1 MIYFILFFL
10 FLFCF
15 SCSFRW
21 VNTLG
26 MAALHG
32 IDAVLR
38 HSFFDYGYSH
48 LVDQN
53 FNPLPVSL
61 SSIHMISEKP

>member
-1 MIYFILFFL
+1 MIYFILLFF
-10 FLFCF
+10 F
-15 SCSFRW
+15 CSFRW

-38 HSFFDYGYSH
+38 QSFFDYGYSH

-61 SSIHMISEKP
+61 SSIHMISEKH